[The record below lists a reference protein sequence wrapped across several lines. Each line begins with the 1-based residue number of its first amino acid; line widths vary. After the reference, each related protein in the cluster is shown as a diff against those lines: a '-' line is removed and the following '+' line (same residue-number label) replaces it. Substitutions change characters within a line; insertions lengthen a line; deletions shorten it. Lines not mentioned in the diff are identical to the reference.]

1 MRKCSPDRSAR
12 SRLPG
17 PSCTGLVQ
25 ADGQGSVLCA
35 QGSHSAVYVLGR
47 AHARLRTDSNW
58 LRRYCLEL
66 PFQVL
71 VGNVQADADRAFG
84 IPAKDVCEIGLLYEV

>member
-1 MRKCSPDRSAR
+1 MAR
-12 SRLPG
+12 MNRVAWL
-17 PSCTGLVQ
+17 Q
-25 ADGQGSVLCA
+25 A
-35 QGSHSAVYVLGR
+35 SHQAVYVLGR

-66 PFQVL
+66 PFQML

-84 IPAKDVCEIGLLYEV
+84 IPAQHVLEIGLLYEV

>member
-1 MRKCSPDRSAR
+1 MPECHSDCPVNTDLAPA
-12 SRLPG
+12 L
-17 PSCTGLVQ
+17 Q
-25 ADGQGSVLCA
+25 AAHQ
-35 QGSHSAVYVLGR
+35 AVYVLGR

-71 VGNVQADADRAFG
+71 VTNVQTDADRAFG
-84 IPAKDVCEIGLLYEV
+84 IPAERVCEVGLLYEV